1 MLASIAASAIAADS
15 LGYHGAAAKNQ
26 SLRADGGFKVRHRYG
41 SGGHKSLPTAAAP
54 PTWGEAQQ
62 GDNLFDP
69 RNRCHDRNAP
79 MTCFHDLHTQA
90 AAEIVQTFNGLCS
103 PGRRG

>member
-1 MLASIAASAIAADS
+1 MRGVLRRRALASAE
-15 LGYHGAAAKNQ
+15 
-26 SLRADGGFKVRHRYG
+26 YG

-69 RNRCHDRNAP
+69 RNRRLDRSAP
-79 MTCFHDLHTQA
+79 MTCFDLHTQA
-90 AAEIVQTFNGLCS
+90 AAEIVQTVPASASGNS
-103 PGRRG
+103 HHK